1 MIHFLFNKWL
11 WDSLSRVELM
21 FLLDTPEFHRSQ
33 YMQACF
39 RSANVF
45 GKKELRR
52 RLLWIQKFI
61 RLEFPV
67 SRLSYIGMK
76 SLCVN
81 IKQMLVQSP
90 HFPKFTGWRRHQR
103 VAKGSPDSLS
113 WKEQTLFNEP
123 DLIVNEPLYLELLLV
138 EDPSLFQG
146 RAQILLKNPGQE
158 ETS

>member
-1 MIHFLFNKWL
+1 
-11 WDSLSRVELM
+11 
-21 FLLDTPEFHRSQ
+21 
-33 YMQACF
+33 
-39 RSANVF
+39 
-45 GKKELRR
+45 
-52 RLLWIQKFI
+52 
-61 RLEFPV
+61 
-67 SRLSYIGMK
+67 
-76 SLCVN
+76 
-81 IKQMLVQSP
+81 
-90 HFPKFTGWRRHQR
+90 